1 MSKRVR
7 NTVVLPL
14 SVAFAIA
21 AVPCEALAQQSDA
34 EQATPLPAVTVEAP
48 SGAKAKKKAAKK
60 QQTVSPTPVAAPSIG
75 EPAAMTPASV
85 ATSVENVPFARQKSV
100 NTQST
105 LASNDSARLF
115 QSFPG
120 MSFQTGGG
128 VSALPYLNGFGDD
141 RLKIV
146 VNGMTLTSSCG
157 NHMNPAL
164 SYLDAA
170 AAGNAYVIA
179 GITPVSMGG
188 DSLGGTLAVES
199 APPRFAL
206 AGEGFKA
213 GGRISANYR
222 SNGDGLGASVHAYA
236 ATEDVSIAY
245 TGSTTSARQYKDGNG
260 RTVDSTQYKSTNH
273 LLQTAGRAGNDRFG
287 IDFGWQSIP
296 YQGFTNQYMDM
307 TDNRSFSVNAYYKGQ
322 FDWGFAE
329 ARLYRQAIR
338 HSMEMLEDKASL
350 GWVMPM
356 ETRGSDTGYDFKAG
370 VNLDAVT
377 LLRIGHEYH
386 RYRLDDWW
394 PPVAG
399 TAPMMAPDTYW
410 NVNGGE
416 RDRVSVYAEVERQWS
431 AAWTAQVGARF
442 DHVITDTGD
451 VQGYSAMMY
460 GADADAFNARDHR
473 RTDNNIDLTATARY
487 VPDATQAY
495 EFGVARKTRSPNL
508 YERYAWSNESAM
520 AGSMVNW
527 FGDLNAYV
535 GNLDLK
541 PEVAHSIRA
550 SASWHDAEHRDWH
563 VKISGYFSHV
573 SDYIGVEANPLS
585 YMGPPPGRRALRFV
599 NHDAQLGGVDVE
611 AMKALGHWWGDWNIG
626 GTFSYVVGR
635 DLDNDTYLFNI
646 MPANARF
653 ALSHSIGDWT
663 NVAELQAVA
672 AKSRVDSVR
681 DESRTGA
688 FALLNL
694 RSSYAMDGVRFDVGI
709 DNVFDTDY
717 ELPLGGYSAFL
728 YNYQPANLPGA
739 NVHGPGRSFN
749 VGLTVD
755 F

>member
-1 MSKRVR
+1 MSKRLR
-7 NTVVLPL
+7 STAVLPL
-14 SVAFAIA
+14 SVALTIGAM
-21 AVPCEALAQQSDA
+21 PCGARAQQTEA
-34 EQATPLPAVTVEAP
+34 EQGTALPAVTVEAP
-48 SGAKAKKKAAKK
+48 AAPKAKKKAVKK
-60 QQTVSPTPVAAPSIG
+60 QQSVSPTPIAAPVID
-75 EPAAMTPASV
+75 EPEAMTPASD
-85 ATSVENVPFARQKSV
+85 ASPVENVPFARQQSV
-100 NTQST
+100 NAQST

-128 VSALPYLNGFGDD
+128 VSSLPYLNGFGDD
-141 RLKIV
+141 RLKVV

-164 SYLDAA
+164 SYLDAS

-188 DSLGGTLAVES
+188 DSLGGTLAAES

-206 AGEGFKA
+206 AGEGFTA

-222 SNGDGLGASVHAYA
+222 SNGHGLGASVHAYA
-236 ATEDVSIAY
+236 ATEDASIAY

-273 LLQTAGRAGNDRFG
+273 LLQTAGRSGNDRFG
-287 IDFGWQSIP
+287 VDFGWQSIP

-307 TDNRSFSVNAYYKGQ
+307 TDNKSFSVNAYYKAQ

-329 ARLYRQAIR
+329 ARVYRQAIR

-350 GWVMPM
+350 GWAMPM
-356 ETRGSDTGYDFKAG
+356 ETRGSDTGYDLKAG
-370 VNLDAVT
+370 VNLDANT
-377 LLRIGHEYH
+377 QLRVGHEYH

-394 PPVAG
+394 PPLAG
-399 TAPMMAPDTYW
+399 TMMGPNTYW
-410 NVNGGE
+410 NINGGE
-416 RDRVSVYAEVERQWS
+416 RDRVAVYAEVEQRWTS
-431 AAWTAQVGARF
+431 AWTSLVGARF
-442 DHVITDTGD
+442 DRVTSDAGD
-451 VQGYSAMMY
+451 VQGYSPMMY
-460 GADADAFNARDHR
+460 GADAAAFNARNHR
-473 RTDNNIDLTATARY
+473 RNDNNVDLTATARY

-508 YERYAWSNESAM
+508 YERYAWSNESGM
-520 AGSMVNW
+520 AGTMVNW

-541 PEVAHSIRA
+541 PEVAHSVRA
-550 SASWHDAEHRDWH
+550 SASWHDADHRDWH

-573 SDYIGVEANPLS
+573 TDYIGVELNPNA
-585 YMGPPPGRRALRFV
+585 YMGPPAGRRALRFV
-599 NHDAQLGGVDVE
+599 NNEAQLGGVDIE

-646 MPANARF
+646 MPANARI
-653 ALSHSIGDWT
+653 ALSHTIGNWT
-663 NVAELQAVA
+663 NVAEVQAVA
-672 AKSRVDSVR
+672 AKNRIDEVR
-681 DESRTGA
+681 GEGRTGA

-694 RSSYAMDGVRFDVGI
+694 RSSYAMDGMRFDVGV

-728 YNYQPANLPGA
+728 YRYNAANLAGA
-739 NVHGPGRSFN
+739 GVHGPGRSFN